1 MANHRNTEKTTWG
14 IEIYTSEIFRIVD
27 EYIETELD
35 GDDSV
40 FDKTPRKFRAMLLYI
55 RARIPRPDFAEI
67 ELLDKLFFVY
77 TSLCFKYGINPTL
90 QSFGFMVGISS
101 DVFNDW
107 INGNTRSKLYF
118 TEEGEPIEGSS
129 VYI

>member
-14 IEIYTSEIFRIVD
+14 IEIYTNEIFRIVD

-67 ELLDKLFFVY
+67 ELLDKLFSFILVY
-77 TSLCFKYGINPTL
+77 VL
-90 QSFGFMVGISS
+90 
-101 DVFNDW
+101 
-107 INGNTRSKLYF
+107 NTALTQLYNLL
-118 TEEGEPIEGSS
+118 GLW
-129 VYI
+129 